1 MPVKILFVINQLYKG
16 GAETNLVNLLNA
28 LSPQEHQVDL
38 LVYDQLDLPEAVSLL
53 PRVPAYVNLCN
64 AAENEHGRAFLKKAL
79 SRIVRDASGKQL
91 YRDACYRF
99 VRGKHYDVAISYGEW
114 ISPEFVARHVCADRK
129 IVWIHSDIDKAQFF
143 NAEIMFRFHHEISL
157 YLFPSQ
163 RSMQEALLRYPM
175 LQGRAAVV
183 HNLCDDDAIRFQAE
197 QPAPEAD
204 AWKKPLLITV
214 ANFRR
219 EKNHLRQVEAMALL
233 KKRGLSFT
241 WVNIGSD
248 TDTALLGQIRAA
260 VKRHGLQENFLCL
273 PAEENPYRL
282 MRAADAVCVLSD
294 FESWSMVI
302 SEAKVL
308 GVPVIA
314 TKTSGALEQ
323 LADGETGILCDFSAQ
338 AIAAAIQRFLSDKPL
353 QARIRRNLEGFST
366 RSIAVREFET
376 ELAACCAGK
385 RPSLLYI
392 SDNINYV
399 SGVQRVTATQIQ
411 ALRNAFDITVFS
423 MEPPDERSKRLF
435 SGIPIMDL
443 ETCNGISCLSL
454 KIWKVLFGRGY
465 TLRQRAIRLMFGVL
479 RKLGKEEWAMKRLAG
494 ERTREYFERFDTV
507 CVLSEGS
514 QLRQQVSEL
523 RHPRKIQWI
532 HTDYALWSDWSDW
545 TRQITA
551 NDGELYKHFDHVVCL
566 TELSRQGFVQKY
578 PHLAEKV
585 LVIRNLQP
593 VAEIREKSQAPLA
606 VPGFQ
611 PDTINIVSVCR
622 MDREKAVERIL
633 AVVQRLKAEGLRFHW
648 YFAGDGVMLPEWQTL
663 CRKLKLESHVTFLGN
678 MENPYPLMKA
688 ASLFALLSKYEG
700 LPVTI
705 DEALILGTPV
715 FATKVGGIP
724 EQVRSD
730 QNGLLVEND
739 EQAIEQALCMI
750 LTQPEHLVQWRDN
763 LRGAQV
769 DNSAQIIG
777 QLERLFGKGDE

>member
-1 MPVKILFVINQLYKG
+1 MKILFVINQLYKG
-16 GAETNLVNLLNA
+16 GAETNLVNLLSA
-28 LSPQEHQVDL
+28 LSPQKHQIDL
-38 LVYDQLDLPEAVSLL
+38 LVYDQLEFPDVVSLL
-53 PRVPAYVNLCN
+53 PCVPSYVNVCN
-64 AAENEHGRAFLKKAL
+64 AAANEHGRAFLKKAL

-114 ISPEFVARHVCADRK
+114 ISPEFVAQHVYADRK

-143 NAEIMFRFHHEISL
+143 NAEIMFRFHQQISL
-157 YLFPSQ
+157 YLFPSR
-163 RSMQEALLRYPM
+163 RSMQEALRRYPV
-175 LQGRAAVV
+175 LQGRTAVV
-183 HNLCDDDAIRFQAE
+183 HNLCDDDAIRVQAE
-197 QPAPEAD
+197 QPAPEAA
-204 AWKKPLLITV
+204 AWGKPLLLTV

-233 KKRGLSFT
+233 RKRGVSFT

-248 TDTALLGQIRAA
+248 TDAALMGQIRTA
-260 VKRHGLQENFLCL
+260 VKRYGLQNNFLCL
-273 PAEENPYRL
+273 HAQENPYRL
-282 MRAADAVCVLSD
+282 MHAADAVCVLSD

-314 TKTSGALEQ
+314 TQTSGALEQ
-323 LADGETGILCDFSAQ
+323 LTDGENGILCDFSAQ
-338 AIAAAIQRFLSDKPL
+338 AIAEAIQRFLSDKEL
-353 QARIRRNLEGFST
+353 QTHIRRNLEGFST
-366 RSIAVREFET
+366 RSVAVREFET
-376 ELAACCAGK
+376 ELVACCSGK

-411 ALRNAFDITVFS
+411 ALRNAFDITIFS
-423 MEPPDERSKRLF
+423 MEPPDERSNRLF
-435 SGIPIMDL
+435 AGVPIMDL
-443 ETCNGISCLSL
+443 ETCNGVSCLSL

-465 TLRQRAIRLMFGVL
+465 TLRQRLVRLMFGIL

-494 ERTREYFERFDTV
+494 ERTREYFEKFDTV

-532 HTDYALWSDWSDW
+532 HTDYALWSDWSEW
-545 TRQITA
+545 TQQITA
-551 NDGELYKHFDHVVCL
+551 NDGELYKHFDQVVCL
-566 TELSRQGFVQKY
+566 TELSRRGFVQKY
-578 PHLAEKV
+578 PHLADKV
-585 LVIRNLQP
+585 LVIRNMQP
-593 VAEIREKSQAPLA
+593 VAEIKEKANAPLKI
-606 VPGFQ
+606 PGFQ
-611 PDTINIVSVCR
+611 PDIVNIVSVCR

-648 YFAGDGVMLPEWQTL
+648 YFAGDGVMLSEWQTL

-678 MENPYPLMKA
+678 LENPYPLMKA

-705 DEALILGTPV
+705 DESLILGTPV

-724 EQVRSD
+724 EQVCSER
-730 QNGLLVEND
+730 NGMLVEND
-739 EQAIEQALCMI
+739 EQAILIGLRSLLHKPELLDKWRSVLCHEQFDEESI
-750 LTQPEHLVQWRDN
+750 K
-763 LRGAQV
+763 AQL
-769 DNSAQIIG
+769 I
-777 QLERLFGKGDE
+777 QLFTKVG